1 MNKLEMAHQWAMKCL
16 ESGLTAQISDLV
28 AESWK
33 YADLMQAEA
42 DKRLKQKAIDDAQSS
57 KILFEKLTDNRSL
70 TKDENGS

>member
-33 YADLMQAEA
+33 YADLMQAEEY
-42 DKRLKQKAIDDAQSS
+42 KRVVKCPDVFFDN
-57 KILFEKLTDNRSL
+57 KIEDG
-70 TKDENGS
+70 EQQP